1 MALNTGLPSTQK
13 QAGPRL
19 TGVRT
24 ASGEWYTPLH
34 PLLFESGAPRREW
47 LQESFLAA
55 AEASDWATELGKLI
69 SKEHPDAE
77 VYSFPFLTPTFAAML
92 LAESRHYA
100 ESGL

>member
-1 MALNTGLPSTQK
+1 MPT
-13 QAGPRL
+13 R
-19 TGVRT
+19 VRT
-24 ASGEWYTPLH
+24 ASGGGTRHCTL
-34 PLLFESGAPRREW
+34 SSSRVARRGASV

-55 AEASDWATELGKLI
+55 AEASNWATELRKLI